1 MSFLRPLILAFA
13 AVPCLEAIVWNGK
26 DGSDSNVVAAID
38 LSSIPDC
45 TDDLIAGG
53 EAQCDSLSKDECK
66 GYTQWD
72 DSGKLFIQCKPSGE
86 NCLAEGPQCKKPPK
100 KNHWIKPKA
109 GVVCTQACKDNGFTK
124 CNKKEMAKIDSKE
137 KVKKAMKEAGTA
149 AGASAATET
158 TQEFPSRPSDPE
170 TSATMSPPEPKR
182 AQSLVIKTSTAA
194 MGPSATVSRAA

>member
-100 KNHWIKPKA
+100 KNHWIKPKS
-109 GVVCTQACKDNGFTK
+109 GVVCTKACKDNGFTK

-137 KVKKAMKEAGTA
+137 KVKKAMKEAGYTCRSVGGHRNY
-149 AGASAATET
+149 AGIPFTTFRSGDECYYVTPGTKAS
-158 TQEFPSRPSDPE
+158 SISCDKNKYG
-170 TSATMSPPEPKR
+170 SH
-182 AQSLVIKTSTAA
+182 
-194 MGPSATVSRAA
+194 GPLCYCE